1 MKRISFYTAVILA
14 LSAPVTAQ
22 DIIKPVKLIQ
32 IEDSDSSITRH
43 FFGRVVA
50 RETVDLAFQ
59 VSGKIVEFPVT
70 EGEPIQQGDLIA
82 KLDLEPFEISLD
94 QARVQKEQA
103 DRDLARYK
111 LLEGNTVS
119 QVSVDD
125 AQTADDLAKINLR
138 DAERNLN
145 EATLH
150 APFDGL
156 VATRSLANFT
166 AVNAGTPVVRLHDMS
181 DLRIEIDVP
190 EVLFQKAGKDPDFDI
205 FAQFPASEEV
215 FPVEVREFNAETSTV
230 GQTFT
235 ITFGMVPP
243 EHLVILPGSSATVI
257 AIQNGQAEHFTVPA
271 SAIVTA
277 NDGSTSVMVF
287 SPTGNDTGAVS
298 SQAVEIAPSNK
309 GEIQVISGLNP
320 GDEIVAAGAS
330 ELSDGQNVR
339 RFTGFSN

>member
-1 MKRISFYTAVILA
+1 MRLISVTSAAFLA
-14 LSAPVTAQ
+14 LTAPLMAQ
-22 DIIKPVKLIQ
+22 EIIKPVKLMK
-32 IEDSDSSITRH
+32 IEDSDGSVTRQ

-50 RETVDLAFQ
+50 KETVDLAFQ
-59 VSGKIVEFPVT
+59 VSGQIVEFPVT
-70 EGEPIQQGDLIA
+70 EGEPVKQGDLIA

-103 DRDLARYK
+103 DRDLARFK

-125 AQTADDLAKINLR
+125 AQTAADLASIGIR
-138 DAERNLN
+138 DAKRNLD

-156 VATRSLANFT
+156 VAARSLANFT
-166 AVNAGTPVVRLHDMS
+166 TINAGTPVVRLHDMS

-190 EVLFQKAGKDPDFDI
+190 EVLFQQAGKDPDFEI
-205 FAQFPASEEV
+205 FAQFPASDET
-215 FPVEVREFNAETSTV
+215 FPVEVREFNAETSTI

-235 ITFGMVPP
+235 ITFGMTPP

-257 AIQNGQAEHFTVPA
+257 AIQQGQAEHFTVPA
-271 SAIVTA
+271 AAIVTE

-287 SPTGNDTGAVS
+287 EPTSDDQGTMSPR
-298 SQAVEIAPSNK
+298 AVEITPSNK
-309 GEIQVISGLNP
+309 GEVQVVSGLNP
-320 GDEIVAAGAS
+320 GDEIAAAGAS
-330 ELSDGQNVR
+330 ELSDGQTVR
-339 RFTGFSN
+339 RFTGFAN

>member
-1 MKRISFYTAVILA
+1 MRLISITSAAFLSLA
-14 LSAPVTAQ
+14 APLMAQ
-22 DIIKPVKLIQ
+22 DIVKPVKLMK
-32 IEDSDSSITRH
+32 IEDSDGSVTRQ

-59 VSGKIVEFPVT
+59 VSGQIVNFPVK
-70 EGEPIQQGDLIA
+70 EGEPVKQGELIA

-125 AQTADDLAKINLR
+125 AQTADDLAKISLR

-145 EATLH
+145 EATLL

-156 VATRSLANFT
+156 VAARSLANFST
-166 AVNAGTPVVRLHDMS
+166 INAGTPVVRLHDMS

-190 EVLFQKAGKDPDFDI
+190 EVLFQQAGKDPDFEI
-205 FAQFPASEEV
+205 FARFPASDET
-215 FPVEVREFNAETSTV
+215 FPVEVREFNAETSTI

-235 ITFGMVPP
+235 ITFGMEPP

-257 AIQNGQAEHFTVPA
+257 AIQSGQTEHFIVPTA
-271 SAIVTA
+271 AIVTA

-287 SPTGNDTGAVS
+287 EPTGEGQGTVS
-298 SQAVEIAPSNK
+298 SHAVEITPSNK
-309 GEIQVISGLNP
+309 GEVQVISGLNP
-320 GDEIVAAGAS
+320 GDEIAAAGAS
-330 ELSDGQNVR
+330 ELSDGQTVR
-339 RFTGFSN
+339 RFTGFAN